1 MEVVNP
7 VEHLLLVQ
15 AILLEHWKSATQR
28 APSGLPKIEIL
39 SRKLGLGGNGDSQRN
54 SLVALLSQTAF

>member
-28 APSGLPKIEIL
+28 APSGLPENEML
-39 SRKLGLGGNGDSQRN
+39 SHKEGPVETFGLEFVS
-54 SLVALLSQTAF
+54 